1 MAGPGEHQRADI
13 RPAGSKDAAAVADIL
28 ADAFHDDP
36 VMNWNLGSKKPIR
49 TIFLEL
55 ARGLY
60 LRSGF
65 GHIAGDEAATLWLAA
80 GEKSHLPLVNE
91 FRIGASVIPAGGL
104 AAARRLTRVAALMAA
119 ARPTGPHYYLFAV
132 GVRRRSQGRGY
143 GGRMIAEGL
152 KLADAEAA
160 PAYLECSNPL
170 NEPLYMRLGFERRS
184 FLDMPAGAPP
194 LSTMTRAA
202 RADA

>member
-1 MAGPGEHQRADI
+1 MAAPGEYRRADI
-13 RPAGSKDAAAVADIL
+13 RPAAPNDAARIADIL

-55 ARGLY
+55 ARSLY
-60 LRSGF
+60 LRRGF
-65 GHIAGDEAATLWLAA
+65 GFIAGDEAATLWLAP
-80 GEKSHLPLVNE
+80 GEHSHLPLANE
-91 FRIGASVIPAGGL
+91 FRIGASVISAGGF
-104 AAARRLTRVAALMAA
+104 AAARRITRIAALMTA
-119 ARPTGPHYYLFAV
+119 ARPAAPHFYLFAV

-143 GGRMIAEGL
+143 GGRIIAEGL
-152 KLADAEAA
+152 KLADAVAA

-170 NEPLYMRLGFERRS
+170 NEPLYMSLGFERRS

-194 LSTMTRAA
+194 LSTMMRAA
-202 RADA
+202 RVKA